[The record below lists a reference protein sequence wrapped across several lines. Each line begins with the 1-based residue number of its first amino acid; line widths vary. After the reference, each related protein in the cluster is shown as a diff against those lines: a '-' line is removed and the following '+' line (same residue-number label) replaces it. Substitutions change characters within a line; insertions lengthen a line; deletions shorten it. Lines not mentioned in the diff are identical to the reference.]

1 MRPGFFFENLLWQ
14 MDSIR
19 NWGRISLPLSG
30 STRYPM
36 LATRDIGRVA
46 ATRLTNADWSGQVV
60 QELHGPAD
68 LSFREVAE
76 ILAQVLGRK
85 IVYIKCDR
93 LEMRDIMLKN
103 AMSEN
108 AADLDAGVVRRG
120 GVRQIC
126 DHAAALARNHHLHH
140 VGRVRPRGHPAAGN
154 RAGGFAT

>member
-1 MRPGFFFENLLWQ
+1 L
-14 MDSIR
+14 DSIR

-30 STRYPM
+30 ATRYPM

-46 ATRLTNADWSGQVV
+46 ATRLTNATWSGQVV

-68 LSFREVAE
+68 LCFREVAE

-93 LEMRDIMLKN
+93 LEMRDVLLKS

-108 AADLDAGVVRRG
+108 AADSLLEMYDAVESGRIRTMQQRSGETTTSTTLAEFAREVVLP
-120 GVRQIC
+120 QITAPV
-126 DHAAALARNHHLHH
+126 HS
-140 VGRVRPRGHPAAGN
+140 
-154 RAGGFAT
+154 T